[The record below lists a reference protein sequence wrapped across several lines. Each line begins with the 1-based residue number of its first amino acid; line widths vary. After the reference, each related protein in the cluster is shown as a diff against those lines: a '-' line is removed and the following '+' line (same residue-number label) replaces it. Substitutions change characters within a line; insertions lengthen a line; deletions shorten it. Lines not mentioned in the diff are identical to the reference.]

1 MITKVII
8 NDNTQTPL
16 SHLHKLDAFKNGKEY
31 DFKPG
36 INIIIGRN
44 GCGKSTLMNLIA
56 LYTLC
61 YKKNVTKLPDDTIE
75 MLNYFEDFGDDDEK
89 FKDGVDVMSDYCGV
103 VYNYITQGDVT
114 KGNALSSVENLSLYM
129 NNSVA
134 STGESMINSLGHLLD
149 LLFKN
154 KDVQFPIEKIK
165 SKIEYCNDLWQERFK
180 NMLAY
185 YKRNQ
190 VKTHEED
197 FEFTLLLDEPDRNLD
212 IVNIDNIYPVL
223 SYRRKKTQVI
233 AVIHNPVLIYKLSKL
248 DYINFIELT
257 DNYLE
262 DIKKVFKK
270 L

>member
-1 MITKVII
+1 MITKVAV
-8 NDNTQTPL
+8 NDNTRTPL
-16 SHLHKLDAFKNGKEY
+16 SYLSKLDAFKNGREY
-31 DFKPG
+31 EFKPG
-36 INIIIGRN
+36 INIVIGRN
-44 GCGKSTLMNLIA
+44 GCGKSTLLNLIA

-61 YKKNVTKLPDDTIE
+61 YKKNMTKLPDDVIE
-75 MLNYFEDFGDDDEK
+75 MLEYFEDFGDDDEK
-89 FKDGVDVMSDYCGV
+89 LKDGVDIMSDYCGV
-103 VYNYITQGDVT
+103 VYNYITQSDIT
-114 KGNALSSVENLSLYM
+114 KNNALSSVANLSLYM
-129 NNSVA
+129 SNNHA

-154 KDVQFPIEKIK
+154 KDVQFPIDKIRERAK
-165 SKIEYCNDLWQERFK
+165 HCNDLWQARFN

-190 VKTHEED
+190 VKTNEED

-233 AVIHNPVLIYKLSKL
+233 AVVHNPILIYKLSKL
-248 DYINFIELT
+248 DYVNFVELT
-257 DNYLE
+257 DGYLN
-262 DIKKVFKK
+262 DIKNVFKK